1 MSIRENLQAVREKIA
16 AASDSV
22 GRSPEEVT
30 LIAVSKQQ
38 SLESILQAYECGQRH
53 FGESRL
59 QEAIPK
65 IENAPKDIVWH
76 FIGRLQSNKVARISE
91 LFPVIHGF
99 DKTSQLQRVVNTA
112 HNPVEGFIQ
121 VNLEQEEQKGGIFPG
136 ELDKFTKTVLQYE
149 SVRFRG
155 LMMIGRFHENPEESR
170 PAFRH
175 LMELAKRYGYSEASF
190 GMSGDYVQ
198 AIQEGSTHV
207 RVGTAIFGSRVAP
220 RMEN

>member
-1 MSIRENLQAVREKIA
+1 M
-16 AASDSV
+16 
-22 GRSPEEVT
+22 
-30 LIAVSKQQ
+30 AVSKSQP
-38 SLESILQAYECGQRH
+38 LESILEAYDCGQRH

-76 FIGRLQSNKVARISE
+76 FIGRLQTNKVARISE
-91 LFPVIHGF
+91 LFQVIHGF
-99 DKTSQLQRVVNTA
+99 DKTAQLERIVRPADEPIT
-112 HNPVEGFIQ
+112 GFIQ
-121 VNLEQEEQKGGIFPG
+121 VNVEEEEQKGGIFPG
-136 ELDKFTKTVLQYE
+136 ELDKFTKSVLQYE

-175 LMELAKRYGYSEASF
+175 LMELVNRCGFSEASF

-198 AIQEGSTHV
+198 AIQEGSTYV
-207 RVGTAIFGSRVAP
+207 RVGTAIFGSRIAP